1 MKPRNKIQPLP
12 FVLPALFVYILTVII
27 PILWSMGYSLFSWN
41 GIGDMKFIGL
51 ENYVRMFQ
59 DETFR
64 EAVVNNL
71 KFVVLGSLFQLCA
84 GLILAIL
91 LTHISKG
98 GNILR
103 VIYFIPCIIS
113 SMAIFGSYI
122 GKDHALLGESV
133 NIALLDTF
141 VAITSGLIIFPAC
154 FTFNVDQTSVTGS
167 AFLAAVFLVVLAAV
181 VLAVVLVVVFLA
193 TAVFRVV
200 VFLAAVFLAGSSDF
214 TAVVFSSSDFTSAAF
229 SSTGFAAAGFTSAV
243 FSAAFVST
251 EAFAS
256 SVFGVSALTA
266 FSSDAVTTD
275 FAGVSLTEAVFTVV
289 LVAAFFVLAM
299 FIASLQGIC

>member
-113 SMAIFGSYI
+113 SMAICQSFFQNAFCPAPGPGLLCD
-122 GKDHALLGESV
+122 GK
-133 NIALLDTF
+133 
-141 VAITSGLIIFPAC
+141 
-154 FTFNVDQTSVTGS
+154 TGNG
-167 AFLAAVFLVVLAAV
+167 
-181 VLAVVLVVVFLA
+181 
-193 TAVFRVV
+193 TYR
-200 VFLAAVFLAGSSDF
+200 
-214 TAVVFSSSDFTSAAF
+214 
-229 SSTGFAAAGFTSAV
+229 
-243 FSAAFVST
+243 
-251 EAFAS
+251 
-256 SVFGVSALTA
+256 
-266 FSSDAVTTD
+266 
-275 FAGVSLTEAVFTVV
+275 FAGKFPYSADYHNPDRW
-289 LVAAFFVLAM
+289 
-299 FIASLQGIC
+299 I

>member
-12 FVLPALFVYILTVII
+12 FVLPALFIYILTVII

-103 VIYFIPCIIS
+103 VIYFIPCFIYGDLPDFFQN
-113 SMAIFGSYI
+113 AFCPAPG
-122 GKDHALLGESV
+122 
-133 NIALLDTF
+133 
-141 VAITSGLIIFPAC
+141 SGLLC
-154 FTFNVDQTSVTGS
+154 DGKTGNG
-167 AFLAAVFLVVLAAV
+167 
-181 VLAVVLVVVFLA
+181 
-193 TAVFRVV
+193 TYR
-200 VFLAAVFLAGSSDF
+200 
-214 TAVVFSSSDFTSAAF
+214 
-229 SSTGFAAAGFTSAV
+229 
-243 FSAAFVST
+243 
-251 EAFAS
+251 
-256 SVFGVSALTA
+256 
-266 FSSDAVTTD
+266 
-275 FAGVSLTEAVFTVV
+275 FAGKFPYSADNHNPDRW
-289 LVAAFFVLAM
+289 
-299 FIASLQGIC
+299 I

>member
-1 MKPRNKIQPLP
+1 MFFLHCSYIFLLLSSQFCVNGLQP
-12 FVLPALFVYILTVII
+12 
-27 PILWSMGYSLFSWN
+27 FSWN

-113 SMAIFGSYI
+113 SMAICQIFS
-122 GKDHALLGESV
+122 KMLSV
-133 NIALLDTF
+133 QPQ
-141 VAITSGLIIFPAC
+141 GL
-154 FTFNVDQTSVTGS
+154 
-167 AFLAAVFLVVLAAV
+167 
-181 VLAVVLVVVFLA
+181 
-193 TAVFRVV
+193 
-200 VFLAAVFLAGSSDF
+200 
-214 TAVVFSSSDFTSAAF
+214 
-229 SSTGFAAAGFTSAV
+229 FA
-243 FSAAFVST
+243 
-251 EAFAS
+251 
-256 SVFGVSALTA
+256 
-266 FSSDAVTTD
+266 
-275 FAGVSLTEAVFTVV
+275 
-289 LVAAFFVLAM
+289 M
-299 FIASLQGIC
+299 

>member
-91 LTHISKG
+91 LTHIPKVEIFCG
-98 GNILR
+98 LFILFHVSFHLWR
-103 VIYFIPCIIS
+103 SARFFPKCFLS
-113 SMAIFGSYI
+113 SPRAW
-122 GKDHALLGESV
+122 
-133 NIALLDTF
+133 
-141 VAITSGLIIFPAC
+141 
-154 FTFNVDQTSVTGS
+154 
-167 AFLAAVFLVVLAAV
+167 
-181 VLAVVLVVVFLA
+181 
-193 TAVFRVV
+193 
-200 VFLAAVFLAGSSDF
+200 
-214 TAVVFSSSDFTSAAF
+214 
-229 SSTGFAAAGFTSAV
+229 FA
-243 FSAAFVST
+243 
-251 EAFAS
+251 
-256 SVFGVSALTA
+256 
-266 FSSDAVTTD
+266 
-275 FAGVSLTEAVFTVV
+275 
-289 LVAAFFVLAM
+289 M
-299 FIASLQGIC
+299 

>member
-113 SMAIFGSYI
+113 SMAICQIFSKMLSVQPQGLVCYVME
-122 GKDHALLGESV
+122 KLGMEP
-133 NIALLDTF
+133 IALLANSHT
-141 VAITSGLIIFPAC
+141 ALITITLIDGYKYCGLYMIIFY
-154 FTFNVDQTSVTGS
+154 S
-167 AFLAAVFLVVLAAV
+167 AFVSISKDVIEAAKLDGANEWQIFWRIGIPLGMPGIMSVIVLDFLEYWNLIEQPAVFLRTERLKPLSLYISTITKENAGVAFVAA
-181 VLAVVLVVVFLA
+181 LVAQLPPLLVFLCGD
-193 TAVFRVV
+193 RY
-200 VFLAAVFLAGSSDF
+200 L
-214 TAVVFSSSDFTSAAF
+214 
-229 SSTGFAAAGFTSAV
+229 
-243 FSAAFVST
+243 
-251 EAFAS
+251 E
-256 SVFGVSALTA
+256 
-266 FSSDAVTTD
+266 
-275 FAGVSLTEAVFTVV
+275 
-289 LVAAFFVLAM
+289 
-299 FIASLQGIC
+299 QGIAAMGGGSES

>member
-113 SMAIFGSYI
+113 SMAVCQIFSKMLSVQPQGLVCYVMEKL
-122 GKDHALLGESV
+122 GMEAPLHAGMHLGEGTGAIMGLSL
-133 NIALLDTF
+133 IDQALNVYYHVATF
-141 VAITSGLIIFPAC
+141 EGGHV
-154 FTFNVDQTSVTGS
+154 
-167 AFLAAVFLVVLAAV
+167 
-181 VLAVVLVVVFLA
+181 
-193 TAVFRVV
+193 
-200 VFLAAVFLAGSSDF
+200 
-214 TAVVFSSSDFTSAAF
+214 
-229 SSTGFAAAGFTSAV
+229 
-243 FSAAFVST
+243 
-251 EAFAS
+251 EAYTHQ
-256 SVFGVSALTA
+256 V
-266 FSSDAVTTD
+266 
-275 FAGVSLTEAVFTVV
+275 
-289 LVAAFFVLAM
+289 
-299 FIASLQGIC
+299 

>member
-1 MKPRNKIQPLP
+1 MVNGLQP
-12 FVLPALFVYILTVII
+12 
-27 PILWSMGYSLFSWN
+27 FSWN

-113 SMAIFGSYI
+113 SMAICQ
-122 GKDHALLGESV
+122 
-133 NIALLDTF
+133 
-141 VAITSGLIIFPAC
+141 IFPKC
-154 FTFNVDQTSVTGS
+154 F
-167 AFLAAVFLVVLAAV
+167 L
-181 VLAVVLVVVFLA
+181 
-193 TAVFRVV
+193 
-200 VFLAAVFLAGSSDF
+200 SSPR
-214 TAVVFSSSDFTSAAF
+214 AW
-229 SSTGFAAAGFTSAV
+229 FA
-243 FSAAFVST
+243 
-251 EAFAS
+251 
-256 SVFGVSALTA
+256 
-266 FSSDAVTTD
+266 
-275 FAGVSLTEAVFTVV
+275 
-289 LVAAFFVLAM
+289 M
-299 FIASLQGIC
+299 

>member
-113 SMAIFGSYI
+113 SMAICQIFSKMLSVQPQGLVCYVME
-122 GKDHALLGESV
+122 KLGMEP
-133 NIALLDTF
+133 IALLANSHTAHDHF
-141 VAITSGLIIFPAC
+141 LFRICIHIKGCDRGIYNGWLQC
-154 FTFNVDQTSVTGS
+154 FSTVSLHK
-167 AFLAAVFLVVLAAV
+167 A
-181 VLAVVLVVVFLA
+181 
-193 TAVFRVV
+193 
-200 VFLAAVFLAGSSDF
+200 
-214 TAVVFSSSDFTSAAF
+214 
-229 SSTGFAAAGFTSAV
+229 STGEKYIQHCHCNACKWLS
-243 FSAAFVST
+243 
-251 EAFAS
+251 EN
-256 SVFGVSALTA
+256 L
-266 FSSDAVTTD
+266 
-275 FAGVSLTEAVFTVV
+275 
-289 LVAAFFVLAM
+289 
-299 FIASLQGIC
+299 

>member
-12 FVLPALFVYILTVII
+12 FVLPALIVYILTVII

-41 GIGDMKFIGL
+41 GISDMKFIGL

-113 SMAIFGSYI
+113 SMAICQIFS
-122 GKDHALLGESV
+122 KMLSV
-133 NIALLDTF
+133 QPQ
-141 VAITSGLIIFPAC
+141 GLVC
-154 FTFNVDQTSVTGS
+154 YVMEKRGWN
-167 AFLAAVFLVVLAAV
+167 L
-181 VLAVVLVVVFLA
+181 
-193 TAVFRVV
+193 
-200 VFLAAVFLAGSSDF
+200 
-214 TAVVFSSSDFTSAAF
+214 
-229 SSTGFAAAGFTSAV
+229 
-243 FSAAFVST
+243 
-251 EAFAS
+251 
-256 SVFGVSALTA
+256 
-266 FSSDAVTTD
+266 
-275 FAGVSLTEAVFTVV
+275 SLCWQ
-289 LVAAFFVLAM
+289 
-299 FIASLQGIC
+299 IPIQR

>member
-91 LTHISKG
+91 
-98 GNILR
+98 R

-113 SMAIFGSYI
+113 SMAICQIFSKMLSVQPQGLVCYVME
-122 GKDHALLGESV
+122 KLGMEP
-133 NIALLDTF
+133 IALLANSHT
-141 VAITSGLIIFPAC
+141 ALITITLIDGYKYCGLYMIIFY
-154 FTFNVDQTSVTGS
+154 S
-167 AFLAAVFLVVLAAV
+167 
-181 VLAVVLVVVFLA
+181 
-193 TAVFRVV
+193 
-200 VFLAAVFLAGSSDF
+200 
-214 TAVVFSSSDFTSAAF
+214 
-229 SSTGFAAAGFTSAV
+229 
-243 FSAAFVST
+243 AFVSISKDVI
-251 EAFAS
+251 EASTMDCHCNACKWLS
-256 SVFGVSALTA
+256 ENL
-266 FSSDAVTTD
+266 
-275 FAGVSLTEAVFTVV
+275 
-289 LVAAFFVLAM
+289 
-299 FIASLQGIC
+299 

>member
-103 VIYFIPCIIS
+103 VIYFIYGDLPDFFQNAFCP
-113 SMAIFGSYI
+113 APGPGLLCD
-122 GKDHALLGESV
+122 GK
-133 NIALLDTF
+133 
-141 VAITSGLIIFPAC
+141 
-154 FTFNVDQTSVTGS
+154 TGNG
-167 AFLAAVFLVVLAAV
+167 
-181 VLAVVLVVVFLA
+181 
-193 TAVFRVV
+193 TYR
-200 VFLAAVFLAGSSDF
+200 
-214 TAVVFSSSDFTSAAF
+214 
-229 SSTGFAAAGFTSAV
+229 
-243 FSAAFVST
+243 
-251 EAFAS
+251 
-256 SVFGVSALTA
+256 
-266 FSSDAVTTD
+266 
-275 FAGVSLTEAVFTVV
+275 FAGKFPYSADYHNPDRW
-289 LVAAFFVLAM
+289 
-299 FIASLQGIC
+299 I

>member
-113 SMAIFGSYI
+113 SMAICQIFFQNAFCPAPGPGLLCD
-122 GKDHALLGESV
+122 GK
-133 NIALLDTF
+133 
-141 VAITSGLIIFPAC
+141 
-154 FTFNVDQTSVTGS
+154 TGNG
-167 AFLAAVFLVVLAAV
+167 
-181 VLAVVLVVVFLA
+181 
-193 TAVFRVV
+193 TYR
-200 VFLAAVFLAGSSDF
+200 
-214 TAVVFSSSDFTSAAF
+214 
-229 SSTGFAAAGFTSAV
+229 
-243 FSAAFVST
+243 
-251 EAFAS
+251 
-256 SVFGVSALTA
+256 
-266 FSSDAVTTD
+266 
-275 FAGVSLTEAVFTVV
+275 FAGKFPYSADYHNPDRW
-289 LVAAFFVLAM
+289 
-299 FIASLQGIC
+299 I

>member
-12 FVLPALFVYILTVII
+12 FVLPALIVYILTVII

-41 GIGDMKFIGL
+41 GISDMKFIGL

-113 SMAIFGSYI
+113 SMAICQIFSKMLSVQPQGLVCYVME
-122 GKDHALLGESV
+122 KLGMEP
-133 NIALLDTF
+133 IALLAFSIVIVMLVNGCLKTF
-141 VAITSGLIIFPAC
+141 DVFYILDNKSRSTEMVATYMYKTA
-154 FTFNVDQTSVTGS
+154 FNSADFGYGS
-167 AFLAAVFLVVLAAV
+167 TLSVFLVI
-181 VLAVVLVVVFLA
+181 
-193 TAVFRVV
+193 
-200 VFLAAVFLAGSSDF
+200 
-214 TAVVFSSSDFTSAAF
+214 
-229 SSTGFAAAGFTSAV
+229 
-243 FSAAFVST
+243 
-251 EAFAS
+251 EC
-256 SVFGVSALTA
+256 
-266 FSSDAVTTD
+266 
-275 FAGVSLTEAVFTVV
+275 
-289 LVAAFFVLAM
+289 LVAV
-299 FIASLQGIC
+299 GIIQKCLGSAKGDESE

>member
-12 FVLPALFVYILTVII
+12 FVLPALFIYILTVII

-103 VIYFIPCIIS
+103 VIYFILFVGNQIMKELNCFF
-113 SMAIFGSYI
+113 IFFFCPV
-122 GKDHALLGESV
+122 EV
-133 NIALLDTF
+133 
-141 VAITSGLIIFPAC
+141 
-154 FTFNVDQTSVTGS
+154 VT
-167 AFLAAVFLVVLAAV
+167 AKHIYKLCN
-181 VLAVVLVVVFLA
+181 
-193 TAVFRVV
+193 
-200 VFLAAVFLAGSSDF
+200 
-214 TAVVFSSSDFTSAAF
+214 
-229 SSTGFAAAGFTSAV
+229 
-243 FSAAFVST
+243 
-251 EAFAS
+251 
-256 SVFGVSALTA
+256 
-266 FSSDAVTTD
+266 
-275 FAGVSLTEAVFTVV
+275 
-289 LVAAFFVLAM
+289 
-299 FIASLQGIC
+299 FIK